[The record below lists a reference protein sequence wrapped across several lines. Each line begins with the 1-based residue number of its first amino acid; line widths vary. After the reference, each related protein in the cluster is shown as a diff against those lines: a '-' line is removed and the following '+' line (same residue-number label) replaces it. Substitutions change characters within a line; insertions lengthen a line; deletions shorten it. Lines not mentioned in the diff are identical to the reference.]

1 MQSTIKMVLN
11 EGKRRM
17 AVIGFGITYTEAV
30 RMELLGAS
38 VAAHLVFSV
47 IISANLAE
55 IKFAFFLQ
63 VRFLT
68 MAI

>member
-1 MQSTIKMVLN
+1 MVLN

-17 AVIGFGITYTEAV
+17 AVRGFGITDTEAV
-30 RMELLGAS
+30 RTEILGAPV
-38 VAAHLVFSV
+38 VAHPIFSV